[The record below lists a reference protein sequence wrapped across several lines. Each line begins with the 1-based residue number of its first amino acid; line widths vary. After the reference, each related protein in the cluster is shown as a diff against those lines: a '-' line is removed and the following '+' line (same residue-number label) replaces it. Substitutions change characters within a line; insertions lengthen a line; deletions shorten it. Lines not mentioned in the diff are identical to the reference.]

1 MLSGRY
7 NVALP
12 LDRQSNGFIEIPW
25 DYFFSAFLSRSKL
38 FFFPAIASATEKNL
52 IAHPL
57 FEGRLGFCSVP
68 VNRNRAKGKNTYSL
82 GNPVVLQRGV
92 AQYFLPLKAQATALF
107 SAG

>member
-57 FEGRLGFCSVP
+57 FLRGWVFALFRSTGTE
-68 VNRNRAKGKNTYSL
+68 
-82 GNPVVLQRGV
+82 QRGKILTHSEI
-92 AQYFLPLKAQATALF
+92 QLFFNGGLPNTF
-107 SAG
+107 YR